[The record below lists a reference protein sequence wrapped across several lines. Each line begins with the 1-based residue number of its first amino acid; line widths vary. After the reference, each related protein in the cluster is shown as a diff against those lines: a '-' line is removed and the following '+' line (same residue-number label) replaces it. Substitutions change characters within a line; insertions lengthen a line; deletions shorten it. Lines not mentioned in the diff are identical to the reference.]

1 MKTAKAIKITDLAK
15 KIGVSVT
22 SVSRALNGHSNIST
36 KTKERIF
43 KAAQKYNYYPNLNA
57 RRLASQK
64 PDTIAFITTISQ
76 KAQDYVL
83 MEFLAGLTI
92 GVKNK
97 PTELIFKFFTN
108 EKDEFNY
115 YKKLIEVKL
124 VDKFVFYRIKKND
137 KRIDFL
143 KKNKINFVTWGRS
156 STKDNYAWIDLDNE
170 KSIEILMQRLYDF
183 GHQKIGFLNVHQS
196 FNYGFQRKEAYE
208 KFHKN
213 KNIKFNAKYY
223 QESLD
228 HTTLTGIQLSKKLLD
243 LKDPP
248 TAIICSLDKYFI
260 GCLQECQKRGLVIAK
275 DISVV
280 GYNDHDNYLSSQN
293 LTYISHPLAEM
304 GKMAVDILEK
314 MDKGEKP
321 KNLTQLIEPILHK
334 GKSDGKIS

>member
-1 MKTAKAIKITDLAK
+1 MKTIKRIKITDLAK

-22 SVSRALNGHSNIST
+22 SISRALNGHSNISVR
-36 KTKERIF
+36 TKEKIF

-64 PDTIAFITTISQ
+64 PDTIAFITTIDR

-92 GVKNK
+92 GVKDK

-115 YKKLIEVKL
+115 YQKLIDADL

-156 STKDNYAWIDLDNE
+156 SAKDNYAWIDLDNE

-183 GHQKIGFLNVHQS
+183 GHRKIGFLNVHQS
-196 FNYGFQRKEAYE
+196 FNYGFQRKKAYKE
-208 KFHKN
+208 FHTN
-213 KNIKFNAKYY
+213 KNIKLNPKYY
-223 QESLD
+223 QESFD
-228 HTTLTGIQLSKKLLD
+228 HMTSTGLKLSKKLLD
-243 LKDPP
+243 LKEPP

-260 GCLQECQKRGLVIAK
+260 GCLQECQKRGLVLSK

-293 LTYISHPLAEM
+293 LTFISHPLTEM
-304 GKMAVDILEK
+304 GKMAVKMLEK

-321 KNLTQLIEPILHK
+321 ENSVLRGFKHPNCA
-334 GKSDGKIS
+334 SRFW

>member
-1 MKTAKAIKITDLAK
+1 MKTMKRIKITDLAK

-22 SVSRALNGHSNIST
+22 SISRALNGHSNISVR
-36 KTKERIF
+36 TKEKIF

-64 PDTIAFITTISQ
+64 PDTIAFITTIDR
-76 KAQDYVL
+76 KTQDYVL
-83 MEFLAGLTI
+83 MELLAGLTI
-92 GVKNK
+92 GVKGK

-115 YKKLIEVKL
+115 YQKLIDAEL
-124 VDKFVFYRIKKND
+124 VDKFVFYRIKRND

-143 KKNKINFVTWGRS
+143 KKTKMNFVTWGRS

-183 GHQKIGFLNVHQS
+183 GHRKIGFINVHKS
-196 FNYGFQRKEAYE
+196 FNYGFQRKKAYE
-208 KFHKN
+208 EFHKN
-213 KNIKFNAKYY
+213 RNIKLNSKYY

-228 HTTLTGIQLSKKLLD
+228 HTTLSGIKLSKKLLD
-243 LKDPP
+243 LKERP

-260 GCLQECQKRGLVIAK
+260 GCLQECQRRGFVIAK

-280 GYNDHDNYLSSQN
+280 GYNDQDNYLSSQN
-293 LTYISHPLAEM
+293 VTYISHPLAEM
-304 GKMAVDILEK
+304 GKMVINMLEQL
-314 MDKGEKP
+314 DKGKKP
-321 KNLTQLIEPILHK
+321 ENLTQLIKPILNK
-334 GKSDGKIS
+334 GKSDGRVS

>member
-1 MKTAKAIKITDLAK
+1 MKTVKRIKITDLAK

-22 SVSRALNGHSNIST
+22 SISRALNGHSNISKT
-36 KTKERIF
+36 TKEKIF

-64 PDTIAFITTISQ
+64 PDTIAFITTIDR

-92 GVKNK
+92 GVKDK

-115 YKKLIEVKL
+115 YQKLIEADL

-183 GHQKIGFLNVHQS
+183 GHRKIGFLNVHQS
-196 FNYGFQRKEAYE
+196 FNYGFQRKNAYE
-208 KFHKN
+208 EFHKN
-213 KNIKFNAKYY
+213 RNIKLNPKYY
-223 QESLD
+223 HESLN
-228 HTTLTGIQLSKKLLD
+228 HTTVTGISLSKKILD

-248 TAIICSLDKYFI
+248 TAIICTLDKYFI
-260 GCLQECQKRGLVIAK
+260 GCLQECQRRGLVIAK

-280 GYNDHDNYLSSQN
+280 GYNDQDNYLSSQN
-293 LTYISHPLAEM
+293 VTYISHPLTEM
-304 GKMAVDILEK
+304 GKMAVKMLEL

-321 KNLTQLIEPILHK
+321 ENLTKLIKPILHK
-334 GKSDGKIS
+334 GKSDGKVS

>member
-1 MKTAKAIKITDLAK
+1 MKRIKITDLAK

-22 SVSRALNGHSNIST
+22 SISRALNGHSNISVR
-36 KTKERIF
+36 TKEKIF

-64 PDTIAFITTISQ
+64 PDTIAFITTIDR
-76 KAQDYVL
+76 KTQDYVL
-83 MEFLAGLTI
+83 MELLAGLTI
-92 GVKNK
+92 GVKGK

-115 YKKLIEVKL
+115 YQKLIDAEL
-124 VDKFVFYRIKKND
+124 VDKFVFYRIKRND

-143 KKNKINFVTWGRS
+143 KKTKMNFVTWGRS

-183 GHQKIGFLNVHQS
+183 GHRKIGFINVHKS
-196 FNYGFQRKEAYE
+196 FNYGFQRKKAYE
-208 KFHKN
+208 EFHKN
-213 KNIKFNAKYY
+213 RNIKLNSKYY

-228 HTTLTGIQLSKKLLD
+228 HTTLSGIKLSKKLLD
-243 LKDPP
+243 LKERP

-260 GCLQECQKRGLVIAK
+260 GCLQECQRRGFVIAK

-280 GYNDHDNYLSSQN
+280 GYNDQDNYLSSQN
-293 LTYISHPLAEM
+293 VTYISHPLAEM
-304 GKMAVDILEK
+304 GKMAIKMLEQL
-314 MDKGEKP
+314 DQGEKP
-321 KNLTQLIEPILHK
+321 ENLSKLIKPILNK
-334 GKSDGKIS
+334 GKSDGRVS

>member
-1 MKTAKAIKITDLAK
+1 MKTVKRIKITDLSK

-22 SVSRALNGHSNIST
+22 SISRALNGHSNISVR
-36 KTKERIF
+36 TKEKIF

-64 PDTIAFITTISQ
+64 PDTIAFITTIDR

-92 GVKNK
+92 GVKDK

-108 EKDEFNY
+108 ENDEFNY
-115 YKKLIEVKL
+115 YQKLIDAEL

-156 STKDNYAWIDLDNE
+156 SAKDNYAWIDLDNE

-183 GHQKIGFLNVHQS
+183 GHRKIGFLNVHQS
-196 FNYGFQRKEAYE
+196 FNYGYQRKKAYE
-208 KFHKN
+208 EFHKN
-213 KNIKFNAKYY
+213 KNIKLYPNYY

-228 HTTLTGIQLSKKLLD
+228 HTTSTGIQLTKKLLD

-260 GCLQECQKRGLVIAK
+260 GCLQECQRRGLVIAK

-280 GYNDHDNYLSSQN
+280 GYNDQDNYLSSQN
-293 LTYISHPLAEM
+293 VTYISHPLGEM
-304 GKMAVDILEK
+304 GKMAVKMLEQI
-314 MDKGEKP
+314 DQGENP
-321 KNLTQLIEPILHK
+321 ENLSKLIKPILNK
-334 GKSDGKIS
+334 GKSDGKVS